1 MSNKSVVKLL
11 TIEDEE
17 FVRES
22 IVAYFED
29 SGFDVYSAENGEE
42 GLAVFNEKAPDIVL
56 TDLRMPKMSGFDVVK
71 AIHETNPDI
80 PVVVVS
86 GTGVIQDSIEAIRMG
101 AWDYVTKPISDMAVL
116 EHIVNKVLERAELKK
131 AQRNYHHY
139 LEEEVAKRTK
149 ELNEELNRR
158 IEIETELRDKNIKLI
173 KSEASLREHQAQ
185 MEASLEEKTLLLKEI
200 HHRVKNNL
208 QVMASIINL
217 QTSSV
222 AEQHVKEIFL
232 SLQARIQSMASV
244 HEALYNSE
252 NLAKINFDSYVRNM
266 VSSLMQ
272 IYPLAQG
279 LVEVSYQ
286 IDQLELGIDIAVP
299 CGLILNELLTNA
311 MKYAFKPGES
321 GRIDL
326 RFYFDSDQEKYVM
339 LIKDNGCGLSE
350 DFDMKNNVSLGMTLV
365 DALLTQLGAD
375 YELDRSNG
383 TSWKMSFK

>member
-1 MSNKSVVKLL
+1 MSEKSVVKLL

-29 SGFDVYSAENGEE
+29 SGFDVISAENGEE
-42 GLAVFNEKAPDIVL
+42 GLAVFYEHSPDIVL
-56 TDLRMPKMSGFDVVK
+56 TDLRMPRLSGFDVVK
-71 AIHETNPDI
+71 KIHETNPEV

-116 EHIVNKVLERAELKK
+116 EHIVNKVLERADLKK
-131 AQRNYHHY
+131 AQENYHHY

-158 IEIETELRDKNIKLI
+158 IEIESELRDKNVKLI
-173 KSEASLREHQAQ
+173 ESESSLKEHQAQ
-185 MEASLEEKTLLLKEI
+185 MQASLEEKTILLKEI

-217 QTSSV
+217 QTSTVS
-222 AEQHVKEIFL
+222 EQGVKDIFL

-252 NLAKINFDSYVRNM
+252 NLAKINIESYVRNM

-279 LVEVSYQ
+279 TVEVNYE
-286 IDQLELGIDIAVP
+286 IADIELGIDIAVP
-299 CGLILNELLTNA
+299 CGLILNELLTNS
-311 MKYAFKPGES
+311 MKYAFKPGEP
-321 GRIDL
+321 GRVDVN
-326 RFYFDSDQEKYVM
+326 FSYEEAEDKYIM
-339 LIKDNGCGLSE
+339 LVRDDGCGISE
-350 DFDMKNNVSLGMTLV
+350 DFDIKKSASLGMTLV
-365 DALLTQLGAD
+365 DALLTQLGAQ
-375 YELDRSNG
+375 YTLDTKQG
-383 TSWKMSFK
+383 TCWRISFK